1 LASAEDIVWESLS
14 LTGVPSANVCGWGRP
29 AGAIGDWLA
38 FSCGASTGDCGV
50 GDSWAIE
57 RLQVTKRTSA
67 ANLMRIQLLHN
78 FPSKEIEALEINR
91 IIYPERGRTQGIL
104 ENGGVSVRLPSSLAG
119 IPTPVRAWKR
129 AGF

>member
-1 LASAEDIVWESLS
+1 
-14 LTGVPSANVCGWGRP
+14 
-29 AGAIGDWLA
+29 
-38 FSCGASTGDCGV
+38 
-50 GDSWAIE
+50 
-57 RLQVTKRTSA
+57 
-67 ANLMRIQLLHN
+67 MRIQLLHN